1 MKIKKGVP
9 MKKIINN
16 KAMLVALVIIS
27 TLAILSCGG
36 GGGGDTPETNTAL
49 TAGNAP
55 QAAAGVLKAM
65 DIADALQGLSGLMT
79 TTSSSTTAAS
89 AKSPIN
95 NIVNMTAAALQTGQQ
110 TTNSYTAGG
119 SIPSWYSV
127 SVDCSGGGTI
137 DLSNASWDSPDD
149 LTEDNFDEA
158 VNFKGQVTFNSCK
171 KSTLTLN
178 GSVYV
183 SVTGVL
189 SSPSAATVSGSL
201 TYNDTSNSTTLT
213 LTNASV
219 AVSNIAADFDMSN
232 ATILASG
239 TLQATIDTENISLR
253 CKNLTVQLASITGGT
268 TATLSGQIRCSCL
281 ETWLTITTATPVT
294 LMDGDTCPTGGD
306 VSASYNGNTVRAVIA
321 GSDTNNISLYFN
333 GTQLT
338 TTYSCTT
345 LKGACGL

>member
-27 TLAILSCGG
+27 ALAILSCGG
-36 GGGGDTPETNTAL
+36 GGGGDTPETNTTL

-79 TTSSSTTAAS
+79 TTSSSTAAS
-89 AKSPIN
+89 TSTSPIS
-95 NIVNMTAAALQTGQQ
+95 NIVNMTAAALQNGQQ
-110 TTNSYTAGG
+110 ATNSYTAG
-119 SIPSWYSV
+119 SFPPFYTRT
-127 SVDCSGGGTI
+127 VDCSGGGTMVI
-137 DLSNASWDSPDD
+137 SNASWDSPDN
-149 LTEDNFDEA
+149 LSEDNFDEA
-158 VNFKGQVTFNSCK
+158 VNFKGDITFNSCK

-268 TATLSGQIRCSCL
+268 TATLSGQIRSSCL
-281 ETWLTITTATPVT
+281 ETWLTITTTTPVT
-294 LMDGDTCPTGGD
+294 LMDGDTCPTGGN

-321 GSDTNNISLYFN
+321 GSGPNNISLYFN
-333 GTQLT
+333 GTQLPT
-338 TTYSCTT
+338 AYSCTT